1 MKEHPERFAPFLFAR
16 ILGVMERRVLQ
27 CDESHLN
34 ELLQIAELT
43 FRDAFESMNNPE
55 DFQHYI
61 RTTFNEIQF
70 RKELHTKGSSFYFLY
85 VNDRLAGYFKTNEN
99 TAQTDIKDPLAME
112 LERIYV
118 LPEYQGKGHGQYM
131 LKWVKSQAQKLGKQ
145 YVWLGVWKRNKDAV
159 RFYGSCGFRI
169 FGEHPY
175 YIGKDRQMDWLM
187 RLDLITL
194 P

>member
-1 MKEHPERFAPFLFAR
+1 MVCSFFICP

-27 CDESHLN
+27 CDEANLN
-34 ELLQIAELT
+34 DLLKIAELT
-43 FRDAFESMNNPE
+43 FRDAFEPMNNPE

-61 RTTFNEIQF
+61 KTAFNETQV
-70 RKELHTKGSSFYFLY
+70 RKELNTIGSSFYFLY
-85 VNDRLAGYFKTNEN
+85 INDRLAGYFKTNEN
-99 TAQTDIKDPLAME
+99 EAQTDIKDPSAME

-118 LPEYQGKGHGQYM
+118 LPEYQGKGHGQFM
-131 LKWVKSQAQKLGKQ
+131 LEWVKSQALKNRKL
-145 YVWLGVWKRNKDAV
+145 YLWLGVWKRNKDAV
-159 RFYGSCGFRI
+159 RFYESCGFRI

-187 RLDLITL
+187 RFDLITL